1 MMLNLPIMIYR
12 NIMYHKT
19 ILGIKLRNYV
29 YDGQTIA
36 MPIERKQHEL
46 QDTDALII
54 SQVET
59 DPRTSRGQALQRWP
73 QLTHAHS
80 NTY

>member
-1 MMLNLPIMIYR
+1 MMLNLPIMIYL

-36 MPIERKQHEL
+36 MPIERKRKQHEL
-46 QDTDALII
+46 QDTDALIKSGRDRPSHI
-54 SQVET
+54 TCASVA
-59 DPRTSRGQALQRWP
+59 ALA
-73 QLTHAHS
+73 T
-80 NTY
+80 T